1 MYDIED
7 SNMMD
12 NKIEELLTSSM
23 SIRGLANKARN
34 KALIKAYKQAK
45 GTFGFEANIVNSN
58 KFIKIYKYFHSTCGL
73 DLDKRWEDGKLLYA
87 STLNKLFKVEPH
99 TYCFLSWAWDRKGG
113 YPGYMYIF
121 GKKSYKHFNHIS
133 TDILEEGPEHYGQ
146 STTFYT
152 IYASKNKGDWSGVRK
167 INKARPFNTL
177 YFDNEIEE
185 KIKAH
190 LDKWLKNKD
199 TYKTRGIIFKTGILL
214 YGSPGTGKSSIAAAV
229 ADYLHCNVISIDSAS
244 FKDLN
249 INEVTASINADDNMY
264 VVLLDDIDVILTT
277 RDDENTTMDDKATI
291 AKLLGFLDS
300 SNSPDNVVFIAT
312 TNHIELFDSAI
323 SRAGRFDKVIEV
335 ENVSKS
341 TAHRM
346 CEGFGLSNED
356 AKVVIEEYDPHA
368 KINPANLQVTILE
381 KIKDNINNGK

>member
-1 MYDIED
+1 MYDTED
-7 SNMMD
+7 SNIMD
-12 NKIEELLTSSM
+12 NKIEELITSSM

-34 KALIKAYKQAK
+34 KALINVYKQAK
-45 GTFGFEANIVNSN
+45 GTFGFEANIGNSN
-58 KFIKIYKYFHSTCGL
+58 KFIKVYKYFHNVCGL
-73 DLDKRWEDGKLLYA
+73 DLGKRCEEGKFLYA
-87 STLNKLFKVEPH
+87 STFNKLFKVESH
-99 TYCFLSWAWDRKGG
+99 TYCFLSWDRKAECS
-113 YPGYMYIF
+113 GYMYIF
-121 GKKSYKHFNHIS
+121 GKKSYKHFNYIS
-133 TDILEEGPEHYGQ
+133 TNILEEGSEHNGQ

-152 IYASKNKGDWSGVRK
+152 IYASKNKEDWSGVRK
-167 INKARPFNTL
+167 LNKARPFNTL
-177 YFDNEIEE
+177 YFDNEIEG

-264 VVLLDDIDVILTT
+264 VVLLDDIDVILTS
-277 RDDENTTMDDKATI
+277 RDDENTTTDDKATI

-335 ENVSKS
+335 EDISKS

-356 AKVVIEEYDPHA
+356 AKAVLAEYGTYS
-368 KINPANLQVTILE
+368 KINPANLQVAILE